1 MTTTKAPR
9 IAVKPFIGGGYEYRV
24 GMFVKAGFATR
35 EAARAAAEAF
45 RVEFHS
51 VLTGEAA

>member
-1 MTTTKAPR
+1 MNKNLR
-9 IAVKPFIGGGYEYRV
+9 ITVKPFIGGGYEYRV
-24 GMFVKAGFATR
+24 GMFVQFGFATR

-45 RVEFHS
+45 RVEFHT